1 MRFRS
6 KTKTLSGLF
15 SSVAGLILFICF
27 FLPSVKGCEGDI
39 YPYREF
45 DVESIAACGSAR
57 TFFDRIWQYALPYF
71 GGLLAAYLNMRVVI
85 KKADNLKFEKNLFM
99 LFTAVV
105 LSYLCCVMLIGF
117 MDFFNSGKIDFYSCI
132 LALAGIAVITVF
144 LSVFIYIVLGNK
156 EDERKIGVYQALF
169 ALIYVLWMA
178 PYVVDGNAY
187 YGMKISFWCMA
198 LLVVL
203 GDVMYRSVPESRCRV
218 KY

>member
-1 MRFRS
+1 MDTFIAWWDQ
-6 KTKTLSGLF
+6 TP
-15 SSVAGLILFICF
+15 VAWIVLGVLIGIIAIGFY
-27 FLPSVKGCEGDI
+27 FLPTIV
-39 YPYREF
+39 
-45 DVESIAACGSAR
+45 AR
-57 TFFDRIWQYALPYF
+57 KRKHNNALAIF
-71 GGLLAAYLNMRVVI
+71 IL
-85 KKADNLKFEKNLFM
+85 NLFM

-117 MDFFNSGKIDFYSCI
+117 MDFFTSGKIDFYSCI